1 MVKRQ
6 LNNNTNNIVLIV
18 AIIAFA
24 CGLRAPI
31 TGVGSLVGMITQ
43 ELGLSATFTGMLTT
57 IPLIMFG
64 IFSVFVG
71 KMANTIGAGK
81 VTVIGLVLIIGG
93 IIMRSYMGAGGLFL
107 GTMVIGIGIT
117 VGNVLVPA
125 IIKSEFPNKIGLLTA
140 AYTTVMSIF
149 AGISGGVSV
158 PIAQKY
164 GWENSLSIWIVLIA
178 IPLIIWLPNIRLK
191 LKAGS
196 QNGNSSIVK
205 NMMTWWISFYMGVQ
219 SLLFYGFIA
228 WFASIVQSYGI
239 DDKTAGYYN
248 SIFILLGIPGAIL
261 VPMVMGPKRNH
272 SIVGA
277 FTGILYLIGLIALLF
292 GSNHVALLI
301 TVISCGFC
309 SGACI
314 SFSMALF
321 GLHTRNAADTSKL
334 SGFAQ
339 SIGYFIAATG
349 PILMGKLYDITSSW
363 IMPIVLLIIASAI
376 LTVLGI
382 LVGRKKMIP

>member
-81 VTVIGLVLIIGG
+81 VTVIGLALIIGG

-140 AYTTVMSIF
+140 AYTTVMSVF

-292 GSNHVALLI
+292 GSNQVALLI

>member
-81 VTVIGLVLIIGG
+81 VTVIGLALIIGG

-140 AYTTVMSIF
+140 AYTTVMSVF

>member
-292 GSNHVALLI
+292 GSNQVALLI